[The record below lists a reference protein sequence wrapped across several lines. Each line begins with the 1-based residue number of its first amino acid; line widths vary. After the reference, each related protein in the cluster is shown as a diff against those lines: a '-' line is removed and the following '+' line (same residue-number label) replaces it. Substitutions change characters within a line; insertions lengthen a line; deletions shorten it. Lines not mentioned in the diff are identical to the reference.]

1 MSNCGKVAGAGAGG
15 LKIKNLEGDS
25 ILFKTLKGKGFVC
38 KMCENHAGTMQ
49 HLIYQTN
56 HVDGLKHLCNKQY
69 TWYTWYGAKKV
80 TKG

>member
-1 MSNCGKVAGAGAGG
+1 MEATFENKEFRRGFNSLQNF
-15 LKIKNLEGDS
+15 EGE
-25 ILFKTLKGKGFVC
+25 GFVW
-38 KMCENHAGTMQ
+38 KMCEKHAGTMQ